1 MENRKVQAVGP
12 STLAVSLPKR
22 WVESKDLKK
31 GDRVFMVD
39 DGDYLRLMT
48 ENGLNNNTKNIE
60 EFIIN
65 ADLCQEPGMLERII
79 VGNYVLG
86 REKWTVKSQTKLKS
100 EQHREIRDVAWRL
113 IGLGIIEETA
123 DSMSLQCS
131 IDPSKYPLKGLI
143 NRLYKL
149 GATMFDESIEALL
162 TNNKQLAEDVIK
174 REDDADMIY
183 WLSLKLIL
191 SAQMDDSLME
201 QIGLDNRREIAGYRL
216 ITKDLESIADHSE
229 GIAQNVISLI
239 KSDATFSTTL
249 LDSISNLTSKVK
261 DIYDK
266 TLKALLEKDIEQANK
281 ALRMREDLRKQGEKI
296 EKLMYEEVKDPFELL
311 SIRKIMY
318 DIQKISEFIFSISV
332 ITVNRYLEHSTDVC
346 KLIDNR

>member
-39 DGDYLRLMT
+39 EGEYLKLLT
-48 ENGLNNNTKNIE
+48 ESGLNNNSNNVE
-60 EFIIN
+60 EYIIN

-143 NRLYKL
+143 NRLYIL

-191 SAQMDDSLME
+191 SAQMDDSLLE
-201 QIGLDNRREIAGYRL
+201 KIGLDNRREIAGYRL

-229 GIAQNVISLI
+229 GIALNVISLI
-239 KSDATFSTTL
+239 ENEVKIPAPLMDN
-249 LDSISNLTSKVK
+249 ISNITSKVK
-261 DIYDK
+261 EIYDK
-266 TLKALLEKDIEQANK
+266 TLQALLNRDIEPANK
-281 ALRMREDLRKQGEKI
+281 ALRMKEDLREQGEKI
-296 EKLMYEEVKDPFELL
+296 EKMMSEKVKDPFALL
-311 SIRKIMY
+311 TIRKIMY

-332 ITVNRYLEHSTDVC
+332 ITVNRHLEHPSDIC
-346 KLIDNR
+346 KLLDYS